1 MAGNFCSCRRRASDV
16 HTCGVRSQ
24 RSESGWTIIEL
35 MVVISLMAVLAG
47 IATISYTTAIRRAQE
62 AVLKEDLF
70 RMRDAIDQY
79 FADRVE
85 FPASLD
91 SLVSEGYLRT
101 IPEDPITGSGTTWQ
115 TIMADYDPSNPLS
128 QGIYNVKSG
137 AEGLAIDGSP
147 YADW

>member
-1 MAGNFCSCRRRASDV
+1 MAGDLRLCRRGASES
-16 HTCGVRSQ
+16 HTSRL
-24 RSESGWTIIEL
+24 SESGWTIVEL

-47 IATISYTTAIRRAQE
+47 IATISYTTAMTRARE

-91 SLVSEGYLRT
+91 MLVSEGYLRT
-101 IPEDPITGSGTTWQ
+101 IPQDPFTGSGTTWQ

-128 QGIYNVKSG
+128 QGVYDVKSG
-137 AEGLAIDGSP
+137 AEGLAIDGSA
-147 YADW
+147 YIEW

>member
-1 MAGNFCSCRRRASDV
+1 MPRSRREASAL
-16 HTCGVRSQ
+16 HGRR
-24 RSESGWTIIEL
+24 RSESGWTIIEM

-47 IATISYTTAIRRAQE
+47 IATISYGTAMRRSRE
-62 AVLKEDLF
+62 AVLMEDLF

-85 FPASLD
+85 YPASLD
-91 SLVSEGYLRT
+91 NLVSEGYLRT
-101 IPEDPITGSGTTWQ
+101 IPRDPMTESSTTWQ

-137 AEGLAIDGSP
+137 APGLGVDGSP
-147 YADW
+147 YAEW